1 MFDVELYKKM
11 SQFQKLASKNGVNAY
26 SEFIRWSK
34 NGKILDVGCGEGST
48 TVDLLY
54 PLIMANS
61 SNSKLIAMDLEEDM
75 ISAANASYGHMNID
89 FIQMDITN
97 INENNNKYKNYF
109 DNVFSFICL
118 HLVSD
123 LIWIKNIY
131 DLMKRDG
138 QTFFIIPANNPVFTA
153 VMELRHEGNYIEYVK
168 KVEHVFNTPF
178 AQLNNPE
185 DWIKPLMEKEGFKN
199 VKCFKFPQDF
209 TFESFDYLKRFI
221 ATFQFLI
228 KEIPTDEQDDFIEQ
242 VANRIIRISTFD
254 ETTQEIHA
262 SCFILAIIADK

>member
-1 MFDVELYKKM
+1 MGT
-11 SQFQKLASKNGVNAY
+11 SKNGVNAY
-26 SEFIRWSK
+26 NEVIRWSK

-48 TVDLLY
+48 TVDFLY
-54 PLIMANS
+54 PLMIANFF
-61 SNSKLIAMDLEEDM
+61 KL
-75 ISAANASYGHMNID
+75 
-89 FIQMDITN
+89 Q
-97 INENNNKYKNYF
+97 INRDGF
-109 DNVFSFICL
+109 TRR
-118 HLVSD
+118 
-123 LIWIKNIY
+123 IWIKNIY

-178 AQLNNPE
+178 AQLSNPE

-242 VANRIIRISTFD
+242 VGNRIIRISTFD